1 MPNFIKAFLEIV
13 AALEGSTVF
22 YSLSKG
28 EPEQI
33 LDTRESHMLV
43 LLPLESSDVNS
54 NYTSVT

>member
-1 MPNFIKAFLEIV
+1 M
-13 AALEGSTVF
+13 AALEGSIVF